1 MRYISLILLLGLM
14 LTGCAEKRVAN
25 TWQKRVKESPVQDA
39 VSLHVRVTGKGRP
52 LIMLHGFGASSYSFS
67 KIIPALSKHFT
78 IYAFDLKGF
87 GKSPKP
93 DDHRYSVYDQAL
105 FVDQYLNKHHLE
117 KVILLGHSYGG
128 GVALTLALMDPKR
141 FAKLVL
147 IDSASYDQQLP
158 KLIRWLQIPIL
169 GKLGFYLIP
178 ASVEVK
184 ESYKYA
190 FYDNRKIP
198 EDIVREYAKNLYQP
212 NARKVYLQTVENL
225 IPEDIAK
232 ISRRYRTIQIPTL
245 IVWGANDIVIRKEK
259 AYRLHRDIPHSQLK
273 IIPRC
278 GHIPHE
284 EKPHETLKVL
294 ENFLLK

>member
-1 MRYISLILLLGLM
+1 MRYVSLIVLLGLM

-25 TWQKRVKESPVQDA
+25 TWQKRVKESPAQDA
-39 VSLHVRVTGKGRP
+39 VSLHVRVTGKGQP

-67 KIIPALSKHFT
+67 KIIPELSKYFT

-87 GKSPKP
+87 GDSPKP

-105 FVDQYLNKHHLE
+105 LVDQYLKKHHLD

-128 GVALTLALMDPKR
+128 GVALSLALMDPKR

-158 KLIRWLQIPIL
+158 KLIRWLQIPVL

-178 ASVEVK
+178 ATVEVK

-198 EDIVREYAKNLYQP
+198 EDIVKEYARNLYKP

-225 IPEDIAK
+225 IPEDIEK
-232 ISRRYRTIQIPTL
+232 ISRRYKTIQIPTL

-284 EKPHETLKVL
+284 EKPQETLKLL
-294 ENFLLK
+294 EDFLLK

>member
-1 MRYISLILLLGLM
+1 MRYVSLIVLLGLM

-25 TWQKRVKESPVQDA
+25 TWQKRVTESAVQDA
-39 VSLHVRVTGKGRP
+39 VSLHVRVTGKGQP

-67 KIIPALSKHFT
+67 KIIPELSKYFT

-87 GKSPKP
+87 GDSPKP

-105 FVDQYLNKHHLE
+105 LVDQYLKKHHLD

-128 GVALTLALMDPKR
+128 GVALSLALLDPKR

-158 KLIRWLQIPIL
+158 KLIRWLQIPVL

-178 ASVEVK
+178 ATVEVK

-190 FYDNRKIP
+190 FYDKRKIP
-198 EDIVREYAKNLYQP
+198 EDIVREYARNLYKP

-225 IPEDIAK
+225 IPEDIEEV
-232 ISRRYRTIQIPTL
+232 SRRYKTIHIPTL
-245 IVWGANDIVIRKEK
+245 IVWGANDIDIRKEK

-284 EKPHETLKVL
+284 EKPQETLKVL
-294 ENFLLK
+294 EDFLLK

>member
-1 MRYISLILLLGLM
+1 MRYVSLIVLLGLM

-25 TWQKRVKESPVQDA
+25 TWQKRVTESAVQDA
-39 VSLHVRVTGKGRP
+39 VSLHVRVTGKGQP

-67 KIIPALSKHFT
+67 KIIPELSKYFT

-87 GKSPKP
+87 GDSPKP

-105 FVDQYLNKHHLE
+105 LVDQYLKKHHLD

-128 GVALTLALMDPKR
+128 GVALSLALMDPKR

-158 KLIRWLQIPIL
+158 KLIRWLQIPVL

-178 ASVEVK
+178 ATVEVK

-190 FYDNRKIP
+190 FYDNHKIP
-198 EDIVREYAKNLYQP
+198 EDIVREYARNLYKP

-225 IPEDIAK
+225 IPEDIEE
-232 ISRRYRTIQIPTL
+232 ISRRYKTIHIPTL

-284 EKPHETLKVL
+284 EKPQETLKLL
-294 ENFLLK
+294 EDFLLK

>member
-1 MRYISLILLLGLM
+1 MRYVSLIVLLGLM

-25 TWQKRVKESPVQDA
+25 TWQKRVKESPAQDA
-39 VSLHVRVTGKGRP
+39 VPLHVRVTGKGQP

-67 KIIPALSKHFT
+67 KIIPELSKYFT

-87 GKSPKP
+87 GDSPKP

-105 FVDQYLNKHHLE
+105 LVDQYLKKHHLD

-128 GVALTLALMDPKR
+128 GVALSLALMDPKR

-158 KLIRWLQIPIL
+158 KLIRWLQIPVL

-178 ASVEVK
+178 ATVEVK

-198 EDIVREYAKNLYQP
+198 EDIVKEYARNLYKP

-225 IPEDIAK
+225 IPEDIEK
-232 ISRRYRTIQIPTL
+232 ISRRYKTIQIPTL

-284 EKPHETLKVL
+284 EKPQETLKLL
-294 ENFLLK
+294 EDFLLK

>member
-1 MRYISLILLLGLM
+1 MRYVSLIVLLGLM

-25 TWQKRVKESPVQDA
+25 TWQKRVKESPAQDA
-39 VSLHVRVTGKGRP
+39 VSLHVRVTGKGQP

-67 KIIPALSKHFT
+67 KIIPELSKYFT

-87 GKSPKP
+87 GDSPKP

-105 FVDQYLNKHHLE
+105 LVDQYLKKHHLD

-128 GVALTLALMDPKR
+128 GVALSLALMDPKR

-158 KLIRWLQIPIL
+158 KLIRWLQIPVL

-178 ASVEVK
+178 ATVEVK

-198 EDIVREYAKNLYQP
+198 EDIVKEYARNLYKP

-225 IPEDIAK
+225 IPEDIEK

-284 EKPHETLKVL
+284 EKPQETLKLL
-294 ENFLLK
+294 EDFLLK

>member
-1 MRYISLILLLGLM
+1 MRYVSLIVLLGLM

-25 TWQKRVKESPVQDA
+25 TWQKRVKESPAQDA
-39 VSLHVRVTGKGRP
+39 VPLHVRVTGKGQP

-67 KIIPALSKHFT
+67 KIIPELSKYFT

-87 GKSPKP
+87 GDSPKP

-105 FVDQYLNKHHLE
+105 LVDQYLKKHHLD

-128 GVALTLALMDPKR
+128 GVALSLALMDPKR

-158 KLIRWLQIPIL
+158 KLIRWLQIPVL

-178 ASVEVK
+178 ATVEVK

-198 EDIVREYAKNLYQP
+198 EDIVKEYARNLYKP

-225 IPEDIAK
+225 IPEDIEK
-232 ISRRYRTIQIPTL
+232 ISRRYKTIQIPTL

-284 EKPHETLKVL
+284 EKSHETLKVL
-294 ENFLLK
+294 EDFLLK

>member
-1 MRYISLILLLGLM
+1 MRFVSSLLIVGLM

-25 TWQKRVKESPVQDA
+25 TWQKRVQEAPVQDS
-39 VSLHVRVTGKGRP
+39 VSLHVNITGKGQP
-52 LIMLHGFGASSYSFS
+52 LVMLHGFGASSYSFS
-67 KIIPALSKHFT
+67 KIIPALSKHFK

-87 GKSPKP
+87 GASPKP
-93 DDHRYSVYDQAL
+93 DDNRYSVYDQAL
-105 FVDQYLNKHHLE
+105 LVDRYLKKHHVE

-128 GVALTLALMDPKR
+128 GVALSLALMDPER
-141 FAKLVL
+141 FSKLVL

-158 KLIRWLQIPIL
+158 KLIRWLKIPVL

-178 ASVEVK
+178 ATVEVK

-198 EDIVREYAKNLYQP
+198 EDIVKEYAGNLYKP

-225 IPEDIAK
+225 IPEDLK
-232 ISRRYRTIQIPTL
+232 ETSRRYKTIQIPTL
-245 IVWGANDIVIRKEK
+245 ILWGADDIVIRKEK

-284 EKPHETLKVL
+284 EKPHETLRIL
-294 ENFLLK
+294 EKFLLK

>member
-1 MRYISLILLLGLM
+1 MRYVSLIVLLGLM

-25 TWQKRVKESPVQDA
+25 TWQKRVKESPAQDA
-39 VSLHVRVTGKGRP
+39 VSLHVRVTGKGQP

-67 KIIPALSKHFT
+67 KIIPELSKYFT

-87 GKSPKP
+87 GDSPKP

-105 FVDQYLNKHHLE
+105 LVDQYLKKHHLD

-128 GVALTLALMDPKR
+128 GVALSLALMDPKR

-158 KLIRWLQIPIL
+158 KLIRWLQIPVL

-178 ASVEVK
+178 ATVEVK

-198 EDIVREYAKNLYQP
+198 EDIVKEYARNLYKP

-225 IPEDIAK
+225 IPEDIEK
-232 ISRRYRTIQIPTL
+232 ISRRYKTIQIPTL

-284 EKPHETLKVL
+284 EKPQETLKVL